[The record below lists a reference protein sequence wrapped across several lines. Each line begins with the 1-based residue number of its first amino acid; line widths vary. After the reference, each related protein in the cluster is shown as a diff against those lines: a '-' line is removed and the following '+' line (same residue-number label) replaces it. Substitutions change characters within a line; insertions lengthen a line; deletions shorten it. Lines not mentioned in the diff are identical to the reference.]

1 MIRRRQQS
9 FEELEALIANRRD
22 AMLATA
28 TLLAG
33 GRHAGEDLLQAAIE
47 RMIRRWHR
55 VEGDPEAYLRRILYH
70 LAVDSWRQ
78 RRRRPE
84 LLAVVEPEGQPDGT
98 DAVDLRQA
106 LVQALGQLA
115 PRQRAVL
122 VLRYFEELS
131 EAEIAATLGCS
142 TGTVKS
148 TAARGMKR
156 LRELTTAWIPQSAT
170 EPNGA
175 PR

>member
-1 MIRRRQQS
+1 LIRRKQS
-9 FEELEALIANRRD
+9 FEDLESLIANRRD
-22 AMLATA
+22 ALLATA
-28 TLLAG
+28 VLLVG

-47 RMIRRWHR
+47 RMIRRWHK

-84 LLAVVEPEGQPDGT
+84 LLAAVEPEGLPDGT
-98 DAVDLRQA
+98 DVIDLRQA
-106 LVQALGQLA
+106 LVQALGKLP

-131 EAEIAATLGCS
+131 EAEIAAALGCS
-142 TGTVKS
+142 QGTVKS
-148 TAARGMKR
+148 SAARGVKR
-156 LRELTTAWIPQSAT
+156 LRELTAAWTTQPAT

-175 PR
+175 SR